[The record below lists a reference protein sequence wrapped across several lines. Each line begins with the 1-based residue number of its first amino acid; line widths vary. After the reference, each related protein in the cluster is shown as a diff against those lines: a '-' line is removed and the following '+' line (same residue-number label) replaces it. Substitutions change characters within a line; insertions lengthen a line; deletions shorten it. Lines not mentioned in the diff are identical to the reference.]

1 LNKVINSLQVVKIAT
16 INGEITLLTSGPLR
30 LGGLHR
36 SRIGCLTFEYIKP
49 LSAKL
54 KEATLEIAATTTTD
68 PSHVKWRLWIN
79 NFPLTREFKPQ
90 NTIELK
96 EEYFNKVLFDI
107 TPILHARES
116 EEVKLAIKYDGPGE
130 IEINH
135 ANLVLAFEAKE
146 AVSSYAYFSGA
157 LIIPPNESSKFNV
170 PLNVIDKYSGEL
182 KAIALAKSRH
192 SMASIYVNNK
202 EVFSLSGLS
211 DLEEIHVENIQVK
224 NNNEIEVKHEIHRE
238 NAIKKPIYL
247 STFILASTKIIKP
260 YIRIKDVKLITDDK
274 NPRLVIKIVN
284 VGQSRPDKLWLLLID
299 AGIIINR
306 LKLPCLKPGEE
317 HEIEMP
323 FKKQLRS
330 KHLLSL
336 RTVWTKLSRTFFEET
351 RLTTSLTDNA

>member
-1 LNKVINSLQVVKIAT
+1 MSKVINSLQVVKIAT

-36 SRIGCLTFEYIKP
+36 SRTGCLTFEYIKP

-54 KEATLEIAATTTTD
+54 KEATLEIAATTTD
-68 PSHVKWRLWIN
+68 PLHVKWRLWVN

-116 EEVKLAIKYDGPGE
+116 EEIKLAIKYDGPGE

-135 ANLVLAFEAKE
+135 ANIVLAFEAKE

-157 LIIPPNESSKFNV
+157 LIIPPNESFRFSV

-202 EVFSLSGLS
+202 KVFSLSGLS

-224 NNNEIEVKHEIHRE
+224 NNNEIEVKHEIRRE

-260 YIRIKDVKLITDDK
+260 CIRIKDVKLIADDR
-274 NPRLVIKIVN
+274 NPRLVIKIAN

-299 AGIIINR
+299 TGIIINR

-317 HEIEMP
+317 QEIEMP

-330 KHLLSL
+330 KHSLSL